1 MQQYSTDGIFVREYP
16 SAMEASRQLGLNV
29 SVIISCCNCY
39 PKYKTCGNYQWKYSN
54 SNKEIVDIRM
64 WIVQLTKEGEQ
75 ICTYESITKAS
86 ASTGISRTSISNNL
100 NNKSKS
106 AGGFIWKKIQ
116 NNYS

>member
-1 MQQYSTDGIFVREYP
+1 M
-16 SAMEASRQLGLNV
+16 
-29 SVIISCCNCY
+29 VIIN
-39 PKYKTCGNYQWKYSN
+39 GNTVIV

-75 ICTYESITKAS
+75 ICIYKSITKAS

-100 NNKSKS
+100 SNKSKS

>member
-1 MQQYSTDGIFVREYP
+1 
-16 SAMEASRQLGLNV
+16 
-29 SVIISCCNCY
+29 
-39 PKYKTCGNYQWKYSN
+39 
-54 SNKEIVDIRM
+54 M

-106 AGGFIWKKIQ
+106 AGGFIWKKKRLVW
-116 NNYS
+116 